1 MPPAPLIG
9 ITGKRASGKDLR
21 GELKVMGDVDLDVF
35 WGDYAQGILAA
46 GGIPVFL
53 PLGADPIKYVE
64 RIDGL
69 LMSGGADIEPELYGA
84 DPIPET
90 VNPEPVRDEFETA
103 LLKSALQYE
112 IPIAGICRGLQ
123 MINVHTGGSLFQ
135 DVPTH
140 AIHDKPPSSQVHTVS
155 IDKDS
160 TLADLYGTSRNV
172 NSLHHQSIDRLG
184 EGLRVTAWSE
194 DGGIEGIE
202 HKSLPV
208 IAVQWHPEMMDTR
221 DSDPLFKWLVN
232 EAKSNRN

>member
-9 ITGKRASGKDLR
+9 ITGKRAIGKDLQ
-21 GELKVMGDVDLDVF
+21 GELKVMGDMRLDVF
-35 WGDYAQGILAA
+35 WVDYAQGILAA

-53 PLGADPIKYVE
+53 PLGVDPIQYVE

-84 DPIPET
+84 DQIPET
-90 VNPEPVRDEFETA
+90 FKPEPVRDEFETA
-103 LLKSALQYE
+103 LLKSAFEYE

-155 IDKDS
+155 IDQGS
-160 TLADLYGTSRNV
+160 ILADLYGTSRNV

-184 EGLRVTAWSE
+184 EELRVAAWSE

-208 IAVQWHPEMMDTR
+208 IAVQWHPEMMDSR
-221 DSDPLFKWLVN
+221 DTDPLFEWLVN
-232 EAKSNRN
+232 QAKPNRN

>member
-1 MPPAPLIG
+1 M
-9 ITGKRASGKDLR
+9 SDLN
-21 GELKVMGDVDLDVF
+21 LDVY
-35 WGDYAQGILAA
+35 WVDYAHGILAA

-53 PLGADPIKYVE
+53 PLGVDPTQYVE

-90 VNPEPVRDEFETA
+90 SNPEPIRDEFEIA
-103 LLKSALQYE
+103 LLESAFECEL
-112 IPIAGICRGLQ
+112 PIAGICRGLQ

-140 AIHDKPPSSQVHTVS
+140 AVRDKPPSSQVHTVS
-155 IDKDS
+155 IDQGS

-184 EGLRVTAWSE
+184 EELRVAAWSE

-202 HKSLPV
+202 HESLPV
-208 IAVQWHPEMMDTR
+208 IAVQWHPEMMDSR
-221 DSDPLFKWLVN
+221 DSDPLFQWLVN
-232 EAKSNRN
+232 QSKSNHN